1 MSFAHWTQG
10 LSRARRQAVLY
21 SSVRSYS
28 RRRPRC
34 SFESMLRLPVPP
46 EIHLPLEALPTQ
58 VAAEGLETRVLSA
71 VGNEVGA
78 LTERFAAHLAF
89 VGLLTCKDGR
99 PRAGSMS
106 L

>member
-1 MSFAHWTQG
+1 MSFTHWTRG
-10 LSRARRQAVLY
+10 LSRAGRQAVLY
-21 SSVRSYS
+21 SSVRSCC
-28 RRRPRC
+28 RRPPRC
-34 SFESMLRLPVPP
+34 SFESMLLLPVPP
-46 EIHLPLEALPTQ
+46 EIHLPLVALPTQ

-71 VGNEVGA
+71 VGNEAGA
-78 LTERFAAHLAF
+78 LIECFATHLAL